1 MSNFDKN
8 KDTRPK
14 LAFLFF
20 LTFCPANLSFYFQS
34 AEDCEGVSH
43 LAGKVRGLRQDV
55 QRKISRLRQER
66 GPDGMDRRGDQAFPC
81 SNSSFESLPSGSGS
95 SEWIY

>member
-1 MSNFDKN
+1 MSN
-8 KDTRPK
+8 
-14 LAFLFF
+14 
-20 LTFCPANLSFYFQS
+20 
-34 AEDCEGVSH
+34 

-66 GPDGMDRRGDQAFPC
+66 GPDVPSDRRTSGDQAFPC

>member
-1 MSNFDKN
+1 M
-8 KDTRPK
+8 
-14 LAFLFF
+14 L
-20 LTFCPANLSFYFQS
+20 FQS
-34 AEDCEGVSH
+34 AEECDGVSN

-55 QRKISRLRQER
+55 QRKISRLRQEG
-66 GPDGMDRRGDQAFPC
+66 GPVISSDRRTSGDQAFPC

>member
-1 MSNFDKN
+1 M
-8 KDTRPK
+8 
-14 LAFLFF
+14 LFAQNVF
-20 LTFCPANLSFYFQS
+20 SLQS
-34 AEDCEGVSH
+34 AEENEGVSN

-66 GPDGMDRRGDQAFPC
+66 GPEGDRRTSGDQAFPC

>member
-1 MSNFDKN
+1 MVAI
-8 KDTRPK
+8 
-14 LAFLFF
+14 LCLFY
-20 LTFCPANLSFYFQS
+20 ARKYFFKYLQS
-34 AEDCEGVSH
+34 AEECEGVSN

-66 GPDGMDRRGDQAFPC
+66 GPEGSERRTSGDQAFPC